1 MAQPMQQKQKLL
13 AKMKK
18 DKIEKEKEK
27 TVSDPDADRFM
38 GVKKRMTLNEFKEFV
53 DKRKPD
59 LTISRVPEKA
69 LILFKN
75 IAKEHYANDYGLF
88 LKALLDYFVMD
99 IKYQDMLERIMYIEE
114 LLDGAD
120 ISDNKNEKKIKL
132 LNKKEIKIKEEED

>member
-1 MAQPMQQKQKLL
+1 MQQKQKLL

>member
-1 MAQPMQQKQKLL
+1 
-13 AKMKK
+13 MKK